1 MTRGL
6 SEAFAAARSHLLGL
20 VARRHEL
27 EREDEEIVG
36 LEIWNRAVLHN
47 PDIEDIQARRGRGG
61 SGRADA
67 RERAAV
73 GHEDG
78 ELMGRNVFHVLR
90 VQSCRLAS
98 VSMAFEL
105 LQALR
110 AFASM
115 HSVCSL
121 LYQHVAHVCI
131 VTQRSGV
138 RSHTRTAFLSTAP
151 RRGSRFMPKNI
162 VRSCCLACFVVVCF
176 PCCVVV
182 CFYGRG
188 AENL

>member
-1 MTRGL
+1 MLAGGGRHARQALQHDRGL
-6 SEAFAAARSHLLGL
+6 SGAFAAARSHLLGL

-90 VQSCRLAS
+90 VQLCRLAS
-98 VSMAFEL
+98 VSMAFVRCSVL
-105 LQALR
+105 L
-110 AFASM
+110 
-115 HSVCSL
+115 H
-121 LYQHVAHVCI
+121 
-131 VTQRSGV
+131 QRGGV
-138 RSHTRTAFLSTAP
+138 RSDSRTIFWSTAP
-151 RRGSRFMPKNI
+151 RRGSIMQTPIMSARC
-162 VRSCCLACFVVVCF
+162 RL
-176 PCCVVV
+176 
-182 CFYGRG
+182 G
-188 AENL
+188 AVQFCISTV

>member
-1 MTRGL
+1 MLAGGGRHARQALQHDRGL
-6 SEAFAAARSHLLGL
+6 SGAFAAARSHLLGL

-67 RERAAV
+67 REIQ
-73 GHEDG
+73 
-78 ELMGRNVFHVLR
+78 LR
-90 VQSCRLAS
+90 RLAS